1 MQKFQPDSAQDT
13 GNSDEK
19 SVVREELPL
28 EASQNQTTTPRKT
41 KWQLRWPSLIVGGIL
56 LLGAVVVG
64 ARLLPQAPG
73 SQP

>member
-41 KWQLRWPSLIVGGIL
+41 
-56 LLGAVVVG
+56 
-64 ARLLPQAPG
+64 
-73 SQP
+73 